1 MEALAKLAE
10 RVRQGEFADADALH
24 RAKLQVCREH
34 GLRRVPANHELLAWI
49 PEGEREA
56 VRLLK
61 RKPVR
66 TASGVAVVAVMPSP
80 ARCPHGTCLYCP
92 GGVTWGTPQA
102 YTGSEPL
109 ARRAAQHGYEP
120 RAQTTA
126 RLAQLHAVGH
136 ATGKVELLV
145 IGGTFTARSPAYR
158 EAFVR
163 ACLEGLNGE
172 PSRSLEEAHRRNEA
186 ADHRLVGLTVE
197 TKPDAFLHEEV
208 EHSLRLGV
216 TRVELG
222 VQSLREDVLRF
233 VNRGHGLREVVEATR
248 RAKEAGLKV
257 GYHMMPGLPGTSYEE
272 DLGALRELFANPA
285 YRPDMLKIYPVL
297 VVEGTGLHRLWRQGR
312 YREMDTATA
321 ARLLAVAKAD
331 VPPYVRIM
339 RIQREIP
346 AHEIEAGVTKGHL
359 RQLIRERME
368 AQGRR
373 CRCIRCREAGHRRAA
388 LRPEDVE
395 LGVLRYEASEG
406 TEWFLSFE
414 DFSRG
419 LLVGYARLRLGA
431 VATVREL
438 RVAGQ
443 VVPLAQHPGAR
454 WQHRGYGKALM
465 GECET
470 MAEEAGYATLRVT
483 SGVGVRPYYRKLGYR
498 RAGPYMEKPLTPP
511 A

>member
-1 MEALAKLAE
+1 MDPLAKLADE
-10 RVRQGEFADADALH
+10 VRHGEVAEADALH
-24 RAKLQVCREH
+24 RAKLRVCREH
-34 GLRRVPANHELLAWI
+34 GLPRVPANHELLAWI
-49 PEGEREA
+49 PEEEREA
-56 VRLLK
+56 YRLLK
-61 RKPVR
+61 KKPVR

-120 RAQTTA
+120 RAQTEV
-126 RLAQLHAVGH
+126 RLQQLRAVGH
-136 ATGKVELLV
+136 ATDKVELLV
-145 IGGTFTARSPAYR
+145 IGGTFTARHEAYR

-163 ACLEGLNGE
+163 ACLDGLNGR
-172 PSRSLEEAHRRNEA
+172 PSASLEEAHRRNELA
-186 ADHRLVGLTVE
+186 PHRCVGLTVE
-197 TKPDAFLHEEV
+197 TKPDAFLREEV
-208 EHSLRLGV
+208 DHSLRLGV

-222 VQSLREDVLRF
+222 VQSLHEDVLRF
-233 VNRGHGLREVVEATR
+233 VNRGHGLQEVVEATR

-257 GYHMMPGLPGTSYEE
+257 GYHMMPGLPGTSYEA
-272 DLGALRELFANPA
+272 DLWALRELFANPA

-297 VVEGTGLHRLWRQGR
+297 VIEGTGLYRLWQQGA
-312 YREMDTATA
+312 YREMDTETA
-321 ARLLAVAKAD
+321 ARLLAEAKAD

-368 AQGRR
+368 ARGRR
-373 CRCIRCREAGHRRAA
+373 CRCVRCREAGLRSVPV
-388 LRPEDVE
+388 RPEAVE
-395 LGVLRYEASEG
+395 LGTLRYEASQG

-414 DFSRG
+414 DFARH
-419 LLVGYARLRLGA
+419 LLVGYARLRLGEA
-431 VATVREL
+431 ATVREL

-443 VVPLAQHPGAR
+443 VVPLAQDPGIR

-465 GECET
+465 EECET
-470 MAEEAGYATLRVT
+470 RAAEAGYAALRVT
-483 SGVGVRPYYRKLGYR
+483 SGVGVRPYYRRLGYR
-498 RAGPYMEKPLTPP
+498 RAGPYMTKPLRTSG
-511 A
+511 